1 MMWGEGLTGGRYM
14 GWVNAWKAKAGKKR
28 WEGGWVDEWMDLQ
41 VGCTDGQKGRKNG
54 EWVDDREM
62 ECMARI

>member
-1 MMWGEGLTGGRYM
+1 M